1 MMQGHMQ
8 LKRERD
14 CYVQQD
20 STHMQQDSAHMQ
32 HHHSPSRH
40 AHCNALQHGATHCNT
55 LQHAASHCNTGHP
68 SQHHAL
74 QHRGHLSLG
83 WYMQQHV
90 HDNKCDKRTCNIV
103 GQMRIPQGHDY
114 DMHDTS
120 PGGSGAVNEQHCN
133 TLQHSATHCD
143 MHDHRAAVALLIS
156 STATHCNALQYS
168 TPRCNNLHG
177 GADREQPLMG
187 GGGGAANCD
196 TLQHSATHYNMQLG
210 GGGAVREYLLM
221 GGGDSHHPDGC
232 ASAEGCSHME
242 TLSPTHDV
250 T

>member
-1 MMQGHMQ
+1 MQGHMQ

-32 HHHSPSRH
+32 HHHPPSRH

-120 PGGSGAVNEQHCN
+120 PGGSGAVREQHCN
-133 TLQHSATHCD
+133 TLQHSATHC
-143 MHDHRAAVALLIS
+143 
-156 STATHCNALQYS
+156 N
-168 TPRCNNLHG
+168 
-177 GADREQPLMG
+177 
-187 GGGGAANCD
+187 
-196 TLQHSATHYNMQLG
+196 TLQHSAIPQAHDYDMHDTSPG
-210 GGGAVREYLLM
+210 GSGATIRQW
-221 GGGDSHHPDGC
+221 
-232 ASAEGCSHME
+232 A
-242 TLSPTHDV
+242 
-250 T
+250 